1 MEATAPMKNTIK
13 GVVNLDIKDFPDGN
27 TVITYPSSKN
37 ILLLLISCVMMFVPG
52 CVSWASTLGHNS
64 SSSAGIIIAVSIVLT
79 VWAFWYRFGTS
90 YGKVIVRR
98 REGLVLSSGTIPFE
112 DVADIMRNIPPN
124 PRHAVEMH
132 IKFKDGQQ
140 VHLASVRNTNVA
152 LALTDAISK
161 MNR

>member
-13 GVVNLDIKDFPDGN
+13 GVVNLDVQDFPDGN

-37 ILLLLISCVMMFVPG
+37 ILLLLISCVLMFVPG
-52 CVSWASTLGHNS
+52 CTTFVSSGVVEPSTFTTMLL
-64 SSSAGIIIAVSIVLT
+64 VSTVLT
-79 VWAFWYRFGTS
+79 VWAVWYRFGTS

-98 REGLVLSSGTIPFE
+98 REGLVLGRGNIPFE

-124 PRHAVEMH
+124 PHHAVEMH
-132 IKFKDGQQ
+132 IKLKDGQQ

-152 LALTDAISK
+152 LALTDTISK
-161 MNR
+161 MNQ